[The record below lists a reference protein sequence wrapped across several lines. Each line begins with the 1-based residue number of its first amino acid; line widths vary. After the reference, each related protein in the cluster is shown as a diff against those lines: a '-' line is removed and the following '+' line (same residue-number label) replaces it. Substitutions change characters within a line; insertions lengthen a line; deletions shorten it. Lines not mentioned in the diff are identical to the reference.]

1 MSQLNSLPWTS
12 NPEGTQSVQPGEIVA
27 DCKQRPCRL
36 AGGQHTLHLLQSL
49 EPQIIS
55 LQNARSFILFQKSK
69 MRWLFKF
76 TNYNTLISEKQD
88 KVKGQVPRF
97 AEAAPPVGSFLG
109 CQASQLPLPSAPS
122 SLPHYQKNLWDT
134 EILMR
139 GFPRPTVAVLSPP
152 EKDLLQLAAR
162 TAAGCICLQAA
173 VQ

>member
-1 MSQLNSLPWTS
+1 MQIGGWSAHAAFAAES
-12 NPEGTQSVQPGEIVA
+12 GAADYQPAKCEVV
-27 DCKQRPCRL
+27 
-36 AGGQHTLHLLQSL
+36 HLI
-49 EPQIIS
+49 P
-55 LQNARSFILFQKSK
+55 KKK
-69 MRWLFKF
+69 MRWFCKF
-76 TNYNTLISEKQD
+76 TNHNTLISEKQD
-88 KVKGQVPRF
+88 EVKEQVPWF
-97 AEAAPPVGSFLG
+97 ADGVPPVGSFLG

-162 TAAGCICLQAA
+162 TAAGCIYLQAA